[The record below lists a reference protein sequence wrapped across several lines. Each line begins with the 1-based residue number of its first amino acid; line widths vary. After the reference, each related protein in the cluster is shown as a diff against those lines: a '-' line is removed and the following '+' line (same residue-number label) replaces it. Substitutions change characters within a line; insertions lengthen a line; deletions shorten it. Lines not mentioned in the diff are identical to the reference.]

1 MLTVA
6 FLAPGVGGMI
16 GVCEAPLA
24 GFCSGIAFI
33 VVCGCDARLFCDLFK
48 CVNFVAN

>member
-24 GFCSGIAFI
+24 GFWSGIAFLLLCAG
-33 VVCGCDARLFCDLFK
+33 VMRGY
-48 CVNFVAN
+48 FVICLSV